1 MRLVSRGI
9 CGAAMLCAAGGAAAQ
24 SSVTLYGV
32 VDVFGQYLNN
42 GGKASFQER
51 SGGNT
56 GSMFGLKGTED
67 LGGGLKAI
75 FDVENGFNVNNGAFF
90 ADTTAMFYRQSWVGF
105 SNDKYG
111 QLTFGRQYQPSFW
124 IVYPADPFRADE
136 ALAPAASAVLTADRN
151 TFATQNMSG
160 RTSNSMFYRSPS
172 WGGFQFYGM
181 YGFSATVTQP
191 VPQTTGNMLDVA
203 ASYTGYG
210 FYAGVGYQYMHP
222 GTATIPG
229 LPAALNLLGTEH
241 FTGALAY
248 RIGIVNLQALYVYSK
263 PKDAAPHSMAALAG
277 AGHPYSIASIG
288 ATIQATS
295 ADTIELAIQERNARG
310 VHDNTPAFQIGYDHS
325 LSKRTSIYAR
335 AGYMKNHGTATMSW
349 SGVTVTG
356 FNTSQTLAV
365 IGMTHRF

>member
-1 MRLVSRGI
+1 MRFVSRGI

-42 GGKASFQER
+42 GGNGSFSMR

-56 GSMFGLKGTED
+56 GSLFGLKGGED
-67 LGGGLKAI
+67 LGNGLKAI
-75 FDVENGFNVNNGAFF
+75 FDVENGFNVNNGSFF
-90 ADTTAMFYRQSWVGF
+90 ADSTAMFYRQSWIGL
-105 SNDKYG
+105 SDDKYG

-136 ALAPAASAVLTADRN
+136 LLAPAASAVLTPDRN
-151 TFATQNMSG
+151 TLATQNLTG
-160 RTSNSMFYRSPS
+160 RTSNSIFYRSPNV
-172 WGGFQFYGM
+172 GGVQLYAM
-181 YGFSATVTQP
+181 YGLSATVTQP
-191 VPQTTGNMLDVA
+191 VPATTGNMLDIA
-203 ASYTGYG
+203 ASYSGYG
-210 FYAGVGYQYMHP
+210 LYVGFGYQYLHP
-222 GTATIPG
+222 GTETVPG

-248 RIGIVNLQALYVYSK
+248 RIGIVNLQALYVYNK
-263 PKDAAPHSMAALAG
+263 PHDAAPHSLAALANVD
-277 AGHPYSIASIG
+277 HPYSLASFG
-288 ATIQATS
+288 ATIQAS
-295 ADTIELAIQERNARG
+295 PADTVEVAIQERNARG
-310 VHDNTPAFQIGYDHS
+310 VHDNTPGFEIGYDHN
-325 LSKRTSIYAR
+325 LSKRTTVYAR

-356 FNTSQTLAV
+356 YNTSQTMAV

>member
-1 MRLVSRGI
+1 MRYVRRGI
-9 CGAAMLCAAGGAAAQ
+9 CGAALLCVAGSAAAQ

-42 GGKASFQER
+42 GGNASFSER

-75 FDVENGFNVNNGAFF
+75 FDLENGFTANNGSFF
-90 ADTTAMFYRQSWVGF
+90 ADSTAMFYRQSWVGL
-105 SNDKYG
+105 SNEKYG

-136 ALAPAASAVLTADRN
+136 LLAPAASGVLTPDRN
-151 TFATQNMSG
+151 TLATQNLTG
-160 RTSNSMFYRSPS
+160 RTSNSIFYRSPNM
-172 WGGFQFYGM
+172 GGVQLYAM
-181 YGFSATVTQP
+181 YGLSATVTQP

-210 FYAGVGYQYMHP
+210 LYAGLGYQYMHP
-222 GTATIPG
+222 GTATYPG
-229 LPAALNLLGTEH
+229 LPGPLNLLGTEH
-241 FTGALAY
+241 FTAALAY

-263 PKDAAPHSMAALAG
+263 PKDAAPHSLAALAG
-277 AGHPYSIASIG
+277 ADHPYSLASFG

-295 ADTIELAIQERNARG
+295 VDTVEVAIQERNARG
-310 VHDNTPAFQIGYDHS
+310 VHDNTPGFEIGYDHN
-325 LSKRTSIYAR
+325 LSKRTTVYMR
-335 AGYMKNHGTATMSW
+335 AGYMKNNGSATMSW

-356 FNTSQTLAV
+356 QGTSQTLAV